1 MDIGPDVFLDDY
13 FAECDEHL
21 ANARRQLLALEA
33 AGAAPG
39 TERSYLDELFRSF
52 HSIKGISG
60 MVELREAEQLA
71 HDMES
76 YLRALRQRDTL
87 LSGEGIDALIEG
99 TQRLEQVIA
108 ARSRSAEVP
117 PIDDLTAR
125 LAALTPA
132 AAPASASA
140 HAATARPGS
149 DAGIAGPRYRV
160 RFAPSR
166 ELADRGVGVDTVRR
180 RLAERADILEAVP
193 QVGEGGIIQFL
204 FLVAARD
211 RSALEP
217 VRELGAEIEELPAPP
232 VAAAAPEHDE
242 GPSSPSAAPVAGAAA
257 SAHYVRVDLSRL
269 DDLMRSVG
277 DLVISRARLAD
288 SLARVEARVPA
299 SEWRAVQENAGTI
312 DRQLRVLREGIMRV
326 RLVPVGEIFHRMPL
340 VVRDLARSFGRRV
353 ELELSGHSTEI
364 DKYLIERMMDPVL
377 HLVRNAIAHGI
388 ESPEERVAAG
398 KPAHGTIRLSAAA
411 AGELVTIE
419 VADDGRG
426 IDAEQVVQAARRA
439 GVPVPAGTPDPA
451 ALLSILCAPG
461 FSTREEA
468 DRAAGRG
475 VGMSV
480 VKTTVD
486 ALSGTLSLD
495 TVPGQGSRFTLQL
508 PLTLAITDA
517 LIARVGPQVF
527 AVPQGSVREVLEV
540 SEAAVRAVEQAEV
553 IPHRDAALPIMR
565 LGRMFGI
572 EPAARDRFHVFVT
585 GRDSAALGFAVDRII
600 GQREIVVRPIADPLV
615 RVDGIV
621 GATDL
626 GDGRVVLILDT
637 AALSRMGRAG
647 GAGRAPSAS
656 LAVPA
661 PAPAHT
667 RH

>member
-39 TERSYLDELFRSF
+39 AERSYLDELFRSF

-108 ARSRSAEVP
+108 ARSRSAELP
-117 PIDDLTAR
+117 AIDELTAR
-125 LAALTPA
+125 LAALTPT
-132 AAPASASA
+132 APASTNA
-140 HAATARPGS
+140 HAATQRPS
-149 DAGIAGPRYRV
+149 DADTAATRYRV

-166 ELADRGVGVDTVRR
+166 ELADRGIGVDAVRR
-180 RLAERADILEAVP
+180 RLAERAEILEAAP
-193 QVGEGGIIQFL
+193 QVGDGGVIQFV
-204 FLVAARD
+204 FIVAAPEP
-211 RSALEP
+211 SALEAI
-217 VRELGAEIEELPAPP
+217 RELGAEFEELPAPP
-232 VAAAAPEHDE
+232 APPAEPVRQDEAA
-242 GPSSPSAAPVAGAAA
+242 SFPSAAPVAGAAA
-257 SAHYVRVDLSRL
+257 SAHYVRVDLARL
-269 DDLMRSVG
+269 DDLMRNVG

-426 IDAEQVVQAARRA
+426 IDAGQVVQAAHRA

-451 ALLSILCAPG
+451 TLLSILCAPG

-540 SEAAVRAVEQAEV
+540 SEAAVRSVERAEV

-572 EPAARDRFHVFVT
+572 ETAGLDRFHVFVT

-615 RVDGIV
+615 RVEGIV

-637 AALSRMGRAG
+637 AALSRIGRAG
-647 GAGRAPSAS
+647 GVMRAPSAS
-656 LAVPA
+656 LAA
-661 PAPAHT
+661 PGPVHT

>member
-39 TERSYLDELFRSF
+39 TERSYLEELFRSF

-99 TQRLEQVIA
+99 THRLEQVIA
-108 ARSRSAEVP
+108 ARSRSADVP
-117 PIDDLTAR
+117 AIDDVTAR
-125 LAALTPA
+125 LAALTPTT
-132 AAPASASA
+132 PTSA
-140 HAATARPGS
+140 HAHAALQRPGS
-149 DAGIAGPRYRV
+149 DAEPVGPRYRV

-166 ELADRGVGVDTVRR
+166 VLADRGIGVDTVRR
-180 RLAERADILEAVP
+180 RLAERAEILEAVP
-193 QVGEGGIIQFL
+193 QVGEGGIIHFL

-211 RSALEP
+211 PSALEP
-217 VRELGAEIEELPAPP
+217 VRELGAEIEELPASPAPP
-232 VAAAAPEHDE
+232 PTPVRDDE
-242 GPSSPSAAPVAGAAA
+242 GPSSSSAAPVAGAAA
-257 SAHYVRVDLSRL
+257 SAHYVRVDLARL

-439 GVPVPAGTPDPA
+439 GVPVPGGTPDPA
-451 ALLSILCAPG
+451 TLLSILCAPG

-527 AVPQGSVREVLEV
+527 AVPQGSIREVLEV
-540 SEAAVRAVEQAEV
+540 SESAVRSVEQAEV

-572 EPAARDRFHVFVT
+572 EPSARDRFHVFVT
-585 GRDSAALGFAVDRII
+585 GRDSTALGFAVDRII
-600 GQREIVVRPIADPLV
+600 GHREIVVRPIADPLV
-615 RVDGIV
+615 RVEGIG

-637 AALSRMGRAG
+637 AALSRIGRAG
-647 GAGRAPSAS
+647 GVPRAPSAS
-656 LAVPA
+656 PTA
-661 PAPAHT
+661 PGPAHT